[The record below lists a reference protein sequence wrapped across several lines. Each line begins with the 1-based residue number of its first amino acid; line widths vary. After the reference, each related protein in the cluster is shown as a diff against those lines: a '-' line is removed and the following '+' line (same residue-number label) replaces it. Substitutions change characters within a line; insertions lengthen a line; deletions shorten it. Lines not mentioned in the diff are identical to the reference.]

1 MQIFKNYDQVLRGIM
16 AAFWYNRDDKDLID
30 TLEQVKRRL
39 SGYKKYEKPIDD
51 ADIISSILVYTYG
64 DYGTS
69 PRYGWFDNAA
79 VPQAFIEVIDSYI
92 NEIKE
97 NMGEQEDD

>member
-39 SGYKKYEKPIDD
+39 SGSKKYEKPIDD

-79 VPQAFIEVIDSYI
+79 VPQAFIEVIDGYI
-92 NEIKE
+92 DEIKE
-97 NMGEQEDD
+97 NMGYSED